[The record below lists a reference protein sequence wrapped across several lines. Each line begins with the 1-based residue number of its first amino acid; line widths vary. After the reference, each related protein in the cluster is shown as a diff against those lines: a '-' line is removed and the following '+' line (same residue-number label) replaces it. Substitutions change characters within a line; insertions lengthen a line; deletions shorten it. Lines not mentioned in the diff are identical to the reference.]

1 LSFEKGDPGEL
12 ESRSLHK
19 GVKGK
24 NNPRELEDNKMIF
37 AENICQKSQS
47 LSLSLSLS
55 RTHTHT
61 HVCMYA
67 CVLQGTTF
75 WTFLGSVNRCV
86 SKVQSAMF
94 SFLLRGGQ
102 GQGQGRM

>member
-47 LSLSLSLS
+47 LSLSL
-55 RTHTHT
+55 THTDT
-61 HVCMYA
+61 YTRMYVCMCA
-67 CVLQGTTF
+67 AGNNFLDFPGVSEQVCVKGPE
-75 WTFLGSVNRCV
+75 CY
-86 SKVQSAMF
+86 VQLPS
-94 SFLLRGGQ
+94 
-102 GQGQGRM
+102 